1 MEGTTEIWR
10 MVSVLMPTID
20 LGGKRYL
27 PEANNEY
34 RSPCYIALTTKLG
47 VMEGMG
53 QKGSE
58 DRGP

>member
-1 MEGTTEIWR
+1 M
-10 MVSVLMPTID
+10 LMPTID